1 MPMDATQTIKDALDA
16 SPDMRLVLETATRA
30 REVEQLEPLKNFWI
44 NTEIVSSQYP
54 VSQATQSLTQ
64 KT

>member
-1 MPMDATQTIKDALDA
+1 MDAVTQTVKDALDA
-16 SPDMRLVLETATRA
+16 SPDMRLILEIAIRA
-30 REVEQLEPLKNFWI
+30 REVERMEPPRNLWI
-44 NTEIVSSQYP
+44 NTEIVSSQCP